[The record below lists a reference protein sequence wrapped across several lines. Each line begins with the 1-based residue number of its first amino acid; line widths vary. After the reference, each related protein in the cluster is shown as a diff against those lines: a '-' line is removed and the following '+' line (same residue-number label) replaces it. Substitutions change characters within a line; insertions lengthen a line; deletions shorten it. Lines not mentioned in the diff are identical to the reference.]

1 MGRVSYDYTGETVVV
16 TGGSSG
22 IGREIAVRFGEAGA
36 TVINGDVRERPKD
49 RGEERPTHE
58 AIREAG
64 GQAEFVETDVSDPN
78 ALRTLVASADEY
90 GGVDV
95 MANNAGWFLESP
107 LRDVS
112 PEEFDRITSINAGGV
127 FFGCQASADDMIA
140 RGEPGAIV
148 NTASISS
155 THAQRNQIPYDAT
168 KGAVRMITRGAALEL
183 ADHDI
188 RVNAVAPGHI
198 ATEFGS
204 GAEKKKEAVAAGE
217 VAKPVPIQR
226 AGTPEDVAGAVL
238 FLASEDASYVT
249 GELLYVDGGWQVY

>member
-1 MGRVSYDYTGETVVV
+1 MGRASYDYDGETAIV

-22 IGREIAVRFGEAGA
+22 IGREIALQFGDAGA
-36 TVINGDVRERPKD
+36 TVINGDVREQPKD
-49 RGEERPTHE
+49 EGEETPTHE
-58 AIREAG
+58 TIRDAG
-64 GQAEFVETDVSDPN
+64 GQAEFVETDVSEPDAIR
-78 ALRTLVASADEY
+78 ALVESAGEY

-95 MANNAGWFLESP
+95 MVNNAGWFLKAS
-107 LRDVS
+107 LRDVT
-112 PEEFDRITSINAGGV
+112 PEQFDRITSINAGGI
-127 FFGCQASADDMIA
+127 FFGCQAAAADMIERDA
-140 RGEPGAIV
+140 SGVIV

-155 THAQRNQIPYDAT
+155 THAQKDQISYDAT

-204 GAEKKKEAVAAGE
+204 GAEKKKAAVASDD
-217 VAKPVPIQR
+217 VAKPVPIKR

-238 FLASEDASYVT
+238 FLASQDASYVT